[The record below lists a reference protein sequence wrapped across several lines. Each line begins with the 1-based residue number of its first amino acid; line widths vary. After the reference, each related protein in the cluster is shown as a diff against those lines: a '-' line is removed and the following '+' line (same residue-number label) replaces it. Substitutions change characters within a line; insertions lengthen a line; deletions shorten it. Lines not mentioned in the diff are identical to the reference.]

1 MSLCVSLGLNLLVIK
16 MATNKESYTKSHR
29 IMGFSILI
37 MFFLFTNISS
47 NILVSQAF
55 KKLPP
60 KKPQKR
66 EIQYPIHSL
75 LYSNYPNYISTLL
88 LQENKGVISETIA
101 TGVYKPPPPP
111 VVHNTT
117 SVSIS
122 SNNPQYGSNYSA
134 QLIGQQVS
142 ATFGWVGS
150 QWADLDTIIE
160 EESGWNP
167 NAINSSS
174 GACGL
179 GQQMPCSGLNTLS
192 VSEQVTWVC
201 NYILSRYQTPSNA
214 LYFHN
219 IHGWY

>member
-1 MSLCVSLGLNLLVIK
+1 
-16 MATNKESYTKSHR
+16 MATNRESYTKNHK

-37 MFFLFTNISS
+37 MFFLFTNIST

-55 KKLPP
+55 KKTTP

-66 EIQYPIHSL
+66 EIQYPLRTL
-75 LYSNYPNYISTLL
+75 LYSKYPNYLSTLL
-88 LQENKGVISETIA
+88 LQGNKEVLSETL
-101 TGVYKPPPPP
+101 TSGVYTPPPPP
-111 VVHNTT
+111 VVHSTT
-117 SVSIS
+117 LSSIS
-122 SNNPQYGSNYSA
+122 SNNPQYESNYSV
-134 QLIGQQVS
+134 QLIGKQIS

-150 QWADLDTIIE
+150 QWEDLKTIIE

-167 NAINSSS
+167 NSINSFS

-179 GQQMPCSGLNTLS
+179 GQQMQCRGLNTLS
-192 VSEQVTWVC
+192 VSGQVVWVC